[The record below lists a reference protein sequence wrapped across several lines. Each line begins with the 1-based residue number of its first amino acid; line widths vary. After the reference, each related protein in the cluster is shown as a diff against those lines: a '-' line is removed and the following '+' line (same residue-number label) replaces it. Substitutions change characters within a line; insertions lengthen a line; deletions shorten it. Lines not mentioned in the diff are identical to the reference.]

1 METFEF
7 LSKYI
12 LPVFILVVGLV
23 GNSLGLI
30 LIKRPKMVEIGP
42 RNTYKYLFISDNIY
56 LVQIIVTFLQ
66 LSFNIDLTILSNFA
80 CKLWNYINYSL
91 DAQSSMLLVYISID
105 RYVSIKI
112 PAFRFF
118 MRKRN
123 NQLIYFIFIFMFNLV
138 YYLPL
143 AYNYS
148 LIETNETLECDFNDQ
163 YSQDLISYMDFANLI
178 ILPSILITIFSL
190 LLGIEVIKSR
200 SRLLNNF
207 KREENKY
214 FFNNI
219 RLAITSICLN
229 FIYIL
234 LVTPLSVF
242 YFLPNRNQIP
252 GYVVSYYLFYSGY
265 SINFYIILITNS
277 LFRKE
282 FIIFIKN
289 YHLL

>member
-7 LSKYI
+7 LSIYI

-123 NQLIYFIFIFMFNLV
+123 NQLIFL
-138 YYLPL
+138 
-143 AYNYS
+143 S
-148 LIETNETLECDFNDQ
+148 LNSC
-163 YSQDLISYMDFANLI
+163 LI
-178 ILPSILITIFSL
+178 
-190 LLGIEVIKSR
+190 
-200 SRLLNNF
+200 
-207 KREENKY
+207 
-214 FFNNI
+214 
-219 RLAITSICLN
+219 
-229 FIYIL
+229 
-234 LVTPLSVF
+234 
-242 YFLPNRNQIP
+242 
-252 GYVVSYYLFYSGY
+252 
-265 SINFYIILITNS
+265 
-277 LFRKE
+277 
-282 FIIFIKN
+282 
-289 YHLL
+289 